1 MLRLHLLLN
10 RPYYEPGGSVVSTVQ
25 VYNDPE
31 AAGAAPIRIQEL
43 VFLSAGFE
51 RTDAN
56 WISSLYKPEAAT
68 EHTDARKGV
77 RTLFKTDGAM
87 LMRNWELQ
95 MGGAHQFTIKFRLP
109 GDLPPTFRG
118 SSIRFNY
125 TVDVK
130 ALYELDQGHPAPST
144 PPPLYE
150 TTATTSL
157 LIWPTPTTWGSIMLK
172 RQQPQ
177 QQQQQQQLPQPP
189 LAASQPSPFSTHT
202 DTAAVA
208 ARSAPE
214 DGNTAEPVAS
224 ALPSCLSTPAQL
236 PNRDSTQQ
244 QQHPTAPPEGDAAPP
259 AQGMPSSAAAA
270 AGAAVAPASVD
281 NDRSASVAAAAVGS
295 SMLKG
300 PLKVLGPCAPQV
312 LPSAASP
319 LRSIAER
326 WEDDSSSDAAQP
338 LLAPSPRGSQQ
349 LESASTSRRP
359 SISGNVSLL
368 GGTAAAPAAM
378 ARAGAQGSAVVGVAR
393 TADDMDVP
401 CLEYALQRSVR
412 AKFREVPVDA
422 ALLKGGVAAFGMGT
436 APLPPTGSSSAL
448 SPTLQQAAPTS
459 SASAKGTTTGSSA
472 QLSTLHSMGPNGQQP
487 NGGAAREHGCQHL
500 PQASRLPGERRM
512 APSPLLTSSQSLS
525 YSAAHVDGAAGDG
538 GEEGWSDSDSEGEE
552 VEGLASP
559 HTSQLPG
566 GALAAKGQQKA
577 EPSIQRPMV
586 SYPGSG
592 PA

>member
-1 MLRLHLLLN
+1 M
-10 RPYYEPGGSVVSTVQ
+10 
-25 VYNDPE
+25 
-31 AAGAAPIRIQEL
+31 
-43 VFLSAGFE
+43 
-51 RTDAN
+51 
-56 WISSLYKPEAAT
+56 
-68 EHTDARKGV
+68 
-77 RTLFKTDGAM
+77 
-87 LMRNWELQ
+87 
-95 MGGAHQFTIKFRLP
+95 
-109 GDLPPTFRG
+109 
-118 SSIRFNY
+118 
-125 TVDVK
+125 
-130 ALYELDQGHPAPST
+130 
-144 PPPLYE
+144 
-150 TTATTSL
+150 
-157 LIWPTPTTWGSIMLK
+157 
-172 RQQPQ
+172 
-177 QQQQQQQLPQPP
+177 
-189 LAASQPSPFSTHT
+189 
-202 DTAAVA
+202 
-208 ARSAPE
+208 
-214 DGNTAEPVAS
+214 
-224 ALPSCLSTPAQL
+224 
-236 PNRDSTQQ
+236 
-244 QQHPTAPPEGDAAPP
+244 
-259 AQGMPSSAAAA
+259 
-270 AGAAVAPASVD
+270 APASVD

-368 GGTAAAPAAM
+368 RRNSSSSSSYG
-378 ARAGAQGSAVVGVAR
+378 AGAQGSAVVGVAR

-592 PA
+592 PAPPPPTRPQQFGRLFVLNAGEHPVLKITLQAPLDTPLQPGATFGGLLDLRPAGLKAPSAVRCNHLVVMLETEEIIDPKHQPHKASSTGRGGAIRRLHCEHQEITTDLHLAHFVFSIPASGTPSFRTPMVGLRWVLRFELAVGKPPDAHGGQQHMQHLTWALPLIVQAPG